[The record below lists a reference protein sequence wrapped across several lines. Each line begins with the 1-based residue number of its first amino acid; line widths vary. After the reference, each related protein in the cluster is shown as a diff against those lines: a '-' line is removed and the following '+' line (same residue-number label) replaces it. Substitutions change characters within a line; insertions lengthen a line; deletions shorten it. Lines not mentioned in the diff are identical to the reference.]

1 MHILCATFRK
11 TNMFTFRQ
19 SLYWNDPLSFST
31 VFSFSIKLVV
41 LEQPPVLRTTD
52 CPQQFLTTCSVFIS
66 EARFSFSCLSLVWIV
81 RLFKS
86 MGGRKKLAPS
96 ASSWDWLD
104 VRKHSQF
111 VLIVISVI
119 YQNWLWL
126 MSYKWERS
134 WCKCKIRFC
143 RSRIKLML
151 CCTKTN
157 FFQAKWI
164 NNNYNSLF
172 IYSFIFRTCI

>member
-126 MSYKWERS
+126 MSYKWEPHDSAVGVSVRSGFADLGSS
-134 WCKCKIRFC
+134 WCSVVPKQ
-143 RSRIKLML
+143 
-151 CCTKTN
+151 T
-157 FFQAKWI
+157 FFKP
-164 NNNYNSLF
+164 NE
-172 IYSFIFRTCI
+172 